1 MCCIGSQDP
10 GPRGCSLLLQVQ
22 VCQHVIQASYMK
34 KSTFVFVS
42 QCEKVLHWLADT
54 EVDSFIVLF
63 STEVDVVVDVEVHV
77 VAVNLTH
84 ACSMLSNAVMAVLS
98 TE

>member
-1 MCCIGSQDP
+1 MRCIGSQDP
-10 GPRGCSLLLQVQ
+10 GPGGCSLLSQVQ
-22 VCQHVIQASYMK
+22 VCRRVAQASYMK

-54 EVDSFIVLF
+54 KVDSFIVLF
-63 STEVDVVVDVEVHV
+63 SMEVDVVVDVEVHM
-77 VAVNLTH
+77 VAVDLTH
-84 ACSMLSNAVMAVLS
+84 ACPIPSNGVTAVLS